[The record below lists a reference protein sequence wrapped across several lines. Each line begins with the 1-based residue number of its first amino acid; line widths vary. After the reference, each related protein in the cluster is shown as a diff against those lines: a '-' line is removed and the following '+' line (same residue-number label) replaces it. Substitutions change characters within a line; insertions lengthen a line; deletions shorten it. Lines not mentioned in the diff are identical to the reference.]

1 MKNVLRLKSAIV
13 CVILLLVIAS
23 CSNQQERYEDPP
35 WLGGTSIETLEARG
49 NYTIYLK
56 IMEKAN
62 YKEPISKQLF
72 TLFVP
77 DDEAFKAYFK
87 KMGIASVDDLT
98 KDQAV
103 QLFTLH
109 VLRNPRSRYQLIYE
123 YVWSEEQG
131 PNGEYAGLFF
141 RKPTPS
147 TSIPYNE
154 VVKYYPAQKGKTL
167 LMYTGEKLV
176 PLFSKD
182 YFEDFFGAA
191 DGSDYLFM
199 YRNSK
204 WDNTSN
210 LKDKAMNW
218 HNAMVLPNP
227 KDPNELEVR
236 TASGFIFFIDQVVGP
251 MPSLEEYLLN
261 NQDKYGLYYDILQ
274 RFAVYGT
281 TRVNEKKEIMYQK
294 SYTQVSNIAEERG
307 PFTGNEVRMK
317 DMFTAFIPTNSVL
330 QEYLNKKLLKTYASI
345 DEVPKITLY
354 YILQTQLSRS
364 LGLISKIEKNYFN
377 SFGDPMTINRN
388 DITNA
393 FMCSNGLL
401 YEMKT
406 VLEPNVF
413 TCVPGNLFFDRNYS
427 TFLQALNQTNLLSS
441 LSNFNQNVTLF
452 APSNELLLKYNI
464 RFNEVSSMIEY
475 KGQDEI
481 WKNMKAE
488 DLTTFVQ
495 DHIYNGKLSDL
506 TGEKFVEM
514 SSKNFVKVS
523 NGKIIGPENQF
534 VKDNVGIKEKI
545 INDKN
550 GILYNVDNVIKSRYA
565 MGKMIWRDPDLS
577 MFADL
582 LVRTSL
588 LDRRF
593 IDQITRDTIP
603 NLKFLA
609 EGNYWTAFIP
619 TNEAMMKAEEEGLIP
634 SNTLERRKFL
644 MYHFVRNNVI
654 FNDGNLSGVFPS
666 QALAPFSVGGPLYE
680 QLKIT
685 NKKNDL
691 QVTDNTGQVVKVDPS
706 KANYLTA
713 KGVVHKIN
721 AILKY

>member
-13 CVILLLVIAS
+13 SVVLLLVLS
-23 CSNQQERYEDPP
+23 GCSDQQQRYQDPP

-77 DDEAFKAYFK
+77 DDEAFKTYFK
-87 KMGIASVDDLT
+87 KQGIASVDELT

-154 VVKYYPAQKGKTL
+154 VVKYYPAHKGKTL

-210 LKDKAMNW
+210 LKSKAMNW

-251 MPSLEEYLLN
+251 MPSLEEYMLN

-274 RFAVYGT
+274 RFAVYGN
-281 TRVNEKKEIMYQK
+281 TRVNEKKEIMYAK

-330 QEYLNKKLLKTYASI
+330 QEYLNKKLLKTYPTI
-345 DEVPKITLY
+345 DDVPKITLY

-401 YEMKT
+401 YETKK

-413 TCVPGNLFFDRNYS
+413 TCVPGNLFFDKDYS
-427 TFLQALNQTNLLSS
+427 TFLQALNQANLLSG
-441 LSNFNQNVTLF
+441 LSKFDQDVTLF
-452 APSNELLLKYNI
+452 APSNDLLLAYNI
-464 RFNEVSSMIEY
+464 RYNEVSSVIEY
-475 KGQDEI
+475 KGQDQI
-481 WKNMKAE
+481 WKNMKTD
-488 DLTTFVQ
+488 DLITFVQ

-514 SSKNFVKVS
+514 SSGNFVKIS
-523 NGKIIGPENQF
+523 NGKIVGPENEWL
-534 VKDNVGIKEKI
+534 KDKVGIKDKI
-545 INDKN
+545 VNDKN
-550 GILYNVDNVIKSRYA
+550 GILYNVDNVIKSRYT

-593 IDQITRDTIP
+593 LDQITRDTIP

-609 EGNYWTAFIP
+609 EGKYWTGFIP

-634 SNTLERRKFL
+634 TNTLDRRKFL
-644 MYHFVRNNVI
+644 SYHFVRNNVI
-654 FNDGNLSGVFPS
+654 FNDGKLSGVFPS
-666 QALAPFSVGGPLYE
+666 QALAPYTPGGSLYE

-685 NKKNDL
+685 NKPGDL
-691 QVTDNTGQVVKVDPS
+691 QVTDNTGQVVKVNTS
-706 KANYLTA
+706 QANYLTA

-721 AILKY
+721 SVLKY